1 MTYSKEKSIVNCAG
15 KCNVSAKET
24 MPKHSSIIIRA
35 QALSMRRCGV
45 SQKVVAA
52 NYGISVKTLRHWEG
66 NFCQTKKLV
75 WGAVFRQNHFSRL
88 NCQLLPK
95 ACNTYSESFPCRGS
109 FEIPRTVLVH
119 LSRHQNF
126 AGKLHIRSYNIWDCV
141 VTQME
146 SLIKNT
152 STYNFSTQAGIS
164 CLGHI

>member
-1 MTYSKEKSIVNCAG
+1 MRFWAFHINMTYSKEKSIVNCAG

-52 NYGISVKTLRHWEG
+52 NYGISVNTLRRWEG
-66 NFCQTKKLV
+66 NFFQTKRPH
-75 WGAVFRQNHFSRL
+75 WGSVFRQNQFPGSTVNFCLKHVLHFL
-88 NCQLLPK
+88 K
-95 ACNTYSESFPCRGS
+95 AFHVKVHLRYLRPF
-109 FEIPRTVLVH
+109 LVH
-119 LSRHQNF
+119 PWRHQNF

-146 SLIKNT
+146 SIVKKCFHL
-152 STYNFSTQAGIS
+152 
-164 CLGHI
+164 